1 MQPEKDGN
9 LQDSLVEACQHLR
22 GPRAPYI
29 ATILGSSPQ
38 RSSRPPSRPKN
49 QPDGDPKHY
58 GIGAGDLKVTDSHMG
73 GIRGREARIVIILV
87 AVSNFEQSEDAA
99 LMRKVADQD
108 RQAFLRLYDKHAAKV
123 YGLALRV
130 VGDPMTAE
138 EVTQDAFVRL
148 WTRAETFNR
157 DRGRLSS
164 WLLTITRRIAIDQI
178 RLEARRPPEWNPSDP
193 ATAMENVPDPASQS
207 EESRWATLRFA
218 LDKLPDEQRSVIE
231 LAFYHGMSHSQI
243 ADYQSTPLGTVKTR
257 LRLGMEKLRREWE
270 QGDTSN

>member
-1 MQPEKDGN
+1 VN
-9 LQDSLVEACQHLR
+9 N
-22 GPRAPYI
+22 I
-29 ATILGSSPQ
+29 
-38 RSSRPPSRPKN
+38 
-49 QPDGDPKHY
+49 
-58 GIGAGDLKVTDSHMG
+58 
-73 GIRGREARIVIILV
+73 
-87 AVSNFEQSEDAA
+87 EQSEDAV
-99 LMRKVADQD
+99 LMRKVAGGD
-108 RQAFLRLYDKHAAKV
+108 RRAFLSLYDEYAAKV

-130 VGDPMTAE
+130 LGDPMTAE

-148 WTRAETFNR
+148 WTRAETFNP

-193 ATAMENVPDPASQS
+193 VKAMEKVPDPASQS

-243 ADYQSTPLGTVKTR
+243 AEHQSTPLGTVKTR

-270 QGDTSN
+270 QGHKSN